1 MVKHILRPR
10 DRSQLAQ
17 WAALAAVLILFC
29 SIDDDTIA
37 AEPKPAWQQEW
48 EKTLQAAKKEG
59 QVTVYIAGYEA
70 VLPDFETDYP
80 GIRLV
85 AVAVRGSDLA
95 QRLAAERRAEKYVAD
110 VYSAG
115 GGSLYRLLYH
125 GKMLDPIT
133 PALILPEITDQ
144 SKWYQQKHHYSDPEG
159 RYIFN
164 YVGSATY
171 GGVSYNTKLLDPK
184 EFKSYWD
191 LIDPKWKG
199 KILARDIRV
208 AGPGSGNARFFYHHP
223 ALGAPFIRKLF
234 GEMDVT
240 LFRDYRQGPDWL
252 AVGKYALCFSCDV
265 DVLKDQGL
273 PVNTIGPNVFK
284 EGGAMVQ
291 QFGSLTLVNK
301 APHPNA
307 AKVFINWLLSR
318 RGQIALQKRLAN
330 GENPADSLRIDI
342 PKDDVPMLSRRLE
355 GVNYLDASKPEWLSM
370 EPILQVMNEA
380 LKAAGKN

>member
-1 MVKHILRPR
+1 MVKSL
-10 DRSQLAQ
+10 SQIFQRTVWAVIFLLFWVIDSSVAAQ
-17 WAALAAVLILFC
+17 A
-29 SIDDDTIA
+29 
-37 AEPKPAWQQEW
+37 KPNWEQEW
-48 EKTLQAAKKEG
+48 EKTLEAAKKEG

-70 VLPDFETDYP
+70 MLPEFEKAYP
-80 GIRLV
+80 DIKLV
-85 AVAVRGSDLA
+85 AVPARGSELA
-95 QRLAAERRAEKYVAD
+95 QRVSAERRADKYLAD

-115 GGSLYRLLYH
+115 GGSLYRILYL

-133 PALILPEITDQ
+133 PVLILPEVTDQ

-159 RYIFN
+159 QYIFN

-171 GGVSYNTKLLDPK
+171 GGISYNTNLVKPK
-184 EFKSYWD
+184 EFNSYWD
-191 LIDPKWKG
+191 LLEPKWKG

-208 AGPGSGNARFFYHHP
+208 PGPGSGNARFFFHHP
-223 ALGAPFIRKLF
+223 DLGAPFIRKLF

-252 AVGKYALCFSCDV
+252 AVGKYAICFSCDV

-273 PVNTIGPNVFK
+273 PVDTIGPNVFK

-291 QFGSLTLVNK
+291 QFGSLTLMNK

-318 RGQIALQKRLAN
+318 RGQLAMQKRLAD
-330 GENPADSLRIDI
+330 GESPADSLRIDI
-342 PKDDVPMLSRRLE
+342 PKNDVPLLVRRVE
-355 GVNYLDASKPEWLSM
+355 GVRYLDASNPKWLSM
-370 EPILQVMNEA
+370 KPILKVMNEA
-380 LKAAGKN
+380 LKSAGKQ

>member
-1 MVKHILRPR
+1 MVKSL
-10 DRSQLAQ
+10 SQIFQRTVWAVIFLLLWVIDSSVAAQ
-17 WAALAAVLILFC
+17 A
-29 SIDDDTIA
+29 
-37 AEPKPAWQQEW
+37 KPNWEQEW
-48 EKTLQAAKKEG
+48 EKTLEAANKEG

-70 VLPDFETDYP
+70 ILPEFEKAYP
-80 GIRLV
+80 DIKLV
-85 AVAVRGSDLA
+85 AVPARGSELA
-95 QRLAAERRAEKYVAD
+95 QRVSAERRADKYLAD

-115 GGSLYRLLYH
+115 GGSLYRVLYL

-133 PALILPEITDQ
+133 PVLILPEVTDQ

-159 RYIFN
+159 QYIFN

-171 GGVSYNTKLLDPK
+171 GGIGYNTNLVKPK
-184 EFKSYWD
+184 EFNSYWD
-191 LIDPKWKG
+191 LLEPKWKG

-208 AGPGSGNARFFYHHP
+208 PGPGSGNARFFFHHP
-223 ALGAPFIRKLF
+223 DLGAPFIRKLF

-252 AVGKYALCFSCDV
+252 AVGKYAICFSCDV

-273 PVNTIGPNVFK
+273 PVDTIGPNVFK

-291 QFGSLTLVNK
+291 QFGSLTLMNK

-318 RGQIALQKRLAN
+318 RGQLAMQKRVAE
-330 GENPADSLRIDI
+330 GESPADSLRIDI
-342 PKDDVPMLSRRLE
+342 PKDDVPLLVRRVE
-355 GVNYLDASKPEWLSM
+355 GVRYLDASNPKWLSM
-370 EPILQVMNEA
+370 KPILKVMNEA
-380 LKAAGKN
+380 LTAAGKQ

>member
-1 MVKHILRPR
+1 MLKSL
-10 DRSQLAQ
+10 SQLLQ
-17 WAALAAVLILFC
+17 WAALAGGILLFC
-29 SIDDDTIA
+29 GIDGAVA
-37 AEPKPAWQQEW
+37 AQAKPTWEQEW
-48 EKTLQAAKKEG
+48 EKTLEAAKKEG

-70 VLPDFETDYP
+70 VLPDFEKDYP
-80 GIRLV
+80 DIKLV
-85 AVAVRGSDLA
+85 AVAARGSDLA
-95 QRLAAERRAEKYVAD
+95 QRLATERRAEKYLAD

-115 GGSLYRLLYH
+115 GGSLYRLLYL
-125 GKMLDPIT
+125 GKMLDPIKST
-133 PALILPEITDQ
+133 LILPEVTDQ
-144 SKWYQQKHHYSDPEG
+144 TKWYQQKHHYSDPEG
-159 RYIFN
+159 QYIFN

-171 GGVSYNTKLLDPK
+171 GGISYNAKLVDPK
-184 EFKSYWD
+184 QFKSYWD
-191 LIDPKWKG
+191 LLDPKWKG
-199 KILARDIRV
+199 KILARDIRT

-223 ALGAPFIRKLF
+223 ELGAPFMRKLF

-252 AVGKYALCFSCDV
+252 AVGKYAICFSCDV

-273 PVNTIGPNVFK
+273 PVDTIGPNVFK

-291 QFGSLTLVNK
+291 QFGSLTLVNN

-330 GENPADSLRIDI
+330 GESPADSLRIDI
-342 PKDDVPMLSRRLE
+342 PKDDVPMLSRRQE
-355 GVNYLDASKPEWLSM
+355 GVKYLDASKPEWLSM
-370 EPILQVMNEA
+370 KPILKVMNEA